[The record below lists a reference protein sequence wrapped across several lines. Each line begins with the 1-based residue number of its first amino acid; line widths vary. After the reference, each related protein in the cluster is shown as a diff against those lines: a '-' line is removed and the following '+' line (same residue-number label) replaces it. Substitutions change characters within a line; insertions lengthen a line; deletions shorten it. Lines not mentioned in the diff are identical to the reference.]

1 MADLMGGDEM
11 GDVLADKGIRR
22 DTGNE
27 SGNGSVD
34 KGIKRGTGDE
44 MGNDSA
50 GGGVH
55 MASLVHRGSKHSRLG
70 NKEVR
75 AGRELRTG
83 GRDRVGKVLQ
93 ALDKG
98 EDT

>member
-1 MADLMGGDEM
+1 MSWSCCNTKMGN
-11 GDVLADKGIRR
+11 VLADKGIRR
-22 DTGNE
+22 GTGDE
-27 SGNGSVD
+27 LGDGSVD

-44 MGNDSA
+44 TGNDSA
-50 GGGVH
+50 GGDVRL
-55 MASLVHRGSKHSRLG
+55 ASLVHRGSKRSRSG

-75 AGRELRTG
+75 AGGELRTG
-83 GRDRVGKVLQ
+83 GEDRVSEVLQ

>member
-11 GDVLADKGIRR
+11 GNMLADKGIRR
-22 DTGNE
+22 GTGDK
-27 SGNGSVD
+27 SGDGLVD

-44 MGNDSA
+44 TGNDSA

-55 MASLVHRGSKHSRLG
+55 MASLVHRGSKHSRSG

-75 AGRELRTG
+75 AGGELRTG
-83 GRDRVGKVLQ
+83 GGDRVSEVLQ
-93 ALDKG
+93 ALDEG
-98 EDT
+98 ENT